1 MRHRD
6 VVEIQE
12 LRSTNRVRKDF
23 HFRHRNPCESNKRTF
38 FVMLFVGTPRP
49 STGVFPVISPF
60 LCWDIGGMDLLLP
73 LLPLLHMEA
82 HIVSG

>member
-1 MRHRD
+1 MRHTN

-12 LRSTNRVRKDF
+12 LRSTNRVRTDF
-23 HFRHRNPCESNKRTF
+23 FTFVTGIRASQTSEHF

-49 STGVFPVISPF
+49 STGVFPVS
-60 LCWDIGGMDLLLP
+60 WDIGGMDLLLP
-73 LLPLLHMEA
+73 LLHTEA